1 MPSIMQELS
10 VCSRSCVIRNVSL
23 QLSKSPDCRLF
34 LSCIVLCILLPPTSS
49 NFLPINDLP
58 IRTRYVM
65 RFMYVPRMLIC
76 VSEGA
81 AYIVLSPEYSK
92 PTHRGARTKVFIALG
107 LSAVIPVTH
116 ALKIYGSHTLR
127 TEFGFDWVILSGT
140 LYISGALI

>member
-1 MPSIMQELS
+1 MPLIIQESS
-10 VCSRSCVIRNVSL
+10 VCRSCVIWNYSL
-23 QLSKSPDCRLF
+23 HLPKSPDCRLL
-34 LSCIVLCILLPPTSS
+34 LSCIVLCILLLPASS
-49 NFLPINDLP
+49 NLLPINDLP

-76 VSEGA
+76 VSAGA

-107 LSAVIPVTH
+107 LSAVIPITH

-127 TEFGFDWVILSGT
+127 TEFGFDWVILSGA
-140 LYISGALI
+140 LYIGGALL